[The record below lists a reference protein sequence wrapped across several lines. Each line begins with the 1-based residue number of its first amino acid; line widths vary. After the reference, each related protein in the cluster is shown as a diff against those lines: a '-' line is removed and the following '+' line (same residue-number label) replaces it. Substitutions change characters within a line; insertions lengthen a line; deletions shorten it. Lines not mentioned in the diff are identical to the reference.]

1 MVEAYAMSSHS
12 KCNICQDQCVIQTS
26 RIMFADANALSP
38 NDNIDAGTKTL
49 NGFKYVWDS
58 HSEHADWF
66 IKVCVI
72 SLYT

>member
-1 MVEAYAMSSHS
+1 
-12 KCNICQDQCVIQTS
+12 
-26 RIMFADANALSP
+26 MFADANALSP